1 MVSFPIISGV
11 VASSIHV
18 LSGPDHL
25 AAVTPMVVESEKN
38 AWRIGLSWG
47 LGHVTGIMII
57 GILVYLFR
65 EAIPFETI
73 SGYGEKFVGIILIM
87 IGLWVLAKFIQTKKN
102 KTVRVNKTKSGIR
115 KSNIFH
121 DFTYGVGVVHG
132 MAGVSHLILLLP
144 VLSFN
149 SSEDAFIYIVGFCL
163 GSIVSM
169 IMYTMVLRFFIIK
182 AMHRN
187 YPFLAGGIQFSAAI
201 FALSVGF
208 YWVIQTL

>member
-38 AWRIGLSWG
+38 AWKIGLSWG

-73 SGYGEKFVGIILIM
+73 SGFGEKFVGIILIM
-87 IGLWVLAKFIQTKKN
+87 LGLWVLTKFFQNKRKKN
-102 KTVRVNKTKSGIR
+102 VHENKAISGNK

-121 DFTYGVGVVHG
+121 DFTFGVGVVHG
-132 MAGVSHLILLLP
+132 LAGVSHLILLLP

-149 SSEDAFIYIVGFCL
+149 TSDDAFIYIVGFCL
-163 GSIVSM
+163 GSIVVM
-169 IMYTMVLRFFIIK
+169 IMYTMVLKFLIIK
-182 AMHRN
+182 AMNRN

-201 FALSVGF
+201 FALFVGF
-208 YWVIQTL
+208 YWVIQTV